1 LVQNAG
7 PYEKSGV
14 MSRTGDD
21 RSMNEWAAQQAE
33 TTYERRTRSQILGGI
48 LGDGI
53 FGARLRSTLHSV
65 ARSSAVVLIAM
76 SATLVIGASAQT
88 TATPSAKDGAATPAV
103 AKPAA
108 AVKPPALAIPDAP
121 KPKTAKA
128 WLVMDDATGKVLAG
142 ENIDMRLEPASITKV
157 MTSYVI
163 AAELKAGR
171 IKANDRVLMSE
182 NAWRSGG
189 AGTDGSYSGF
199 EVNKTA
205 DLTEMVKGMV
215 IQSGNDA
222 AIALAEHVAGSEA
235 AFATL
240 MNDYAKRMGL
250 ANSRFVNSHGLSAE
264 GHYST
269 AHDLALLGRALIR
282 DFPNEYGYNKI
293 REFKVG
299 AMNPQLNRNILLWR
313 DESVDGIKT
322 GHHSGAGYCLLSS
335 AKRGDQRLIAV
346 VMHTASEEERAV
358 DSLALLNWAFRFYET
373 HRLYQANT
381 AVATHKV
388 WKGEIDDVKLGLQQP
403 LLVSTPRGRYAEL
416 KPQMDV
422 PKTLVAP
429 IKAGQQI
436 GTVRVMLDGKTVI
449 EAPLVALQKIPEAG
463 FFKRLWHEFL
473 MWWESE

>member
-1 LVQNAG
+1 MN
-7 PYEKSGV
+7 
-14 MSRTGDD
+14 D
-21 RSMNEWAAQQAE
+21 RAAQ
-33 TTYERRTRSQILGGI
+33 RNGTRNLMTAFDTPQGI
-48 LGDGI
+48 LAPASTCDARG
-53 FGARLRSTLHSV
+53 FGPRLRAAF
-65 ARSSAVVLIAM
+65 ARSFAVAALACGI
-76 SATLVIGASAQT
+76 TLAVGASAQAPKP
-88 TATPSAKDGAATPAV
+88 ATPPSPGAS
-103 AKPAA
+103 AA
-108 AVKPPALAIPDAP
+108 AANAPAPAIPDAP

-182 NAWRSGG
+182 NAWRTGG
-189 AGTDGSYSGF
+189 AATDGSYSGF

-215 IQSGNDA
+215 VQSGNDA
-222 AIALAEHVAGSEA
+222 AIALAEHVAGSEP

-240 MNDYAKRMGL
+240 MNDYAKRVVL
-250 ANSRFVNSHGLSAE
+250 NNPQFPNSQGLSAY

-282 DFPNEYGYNKI
+282 DYPAEYAYNKI

-299 AMNPQLNRNILLWR
+299 AMNPQVNRNILLWR

-322 GHHSGAGYCLLSS
+322 GHHSRAGYCLLSS

-346 VMHTASEEERAV
+346 VMHAASEEERAV
-358 DSLALLNWAFRFYET
+358 DSLALLNWGFRFYET
-373 HRLYQANT
+373 HRLYQAKT

-388 WKGEIDDVKLGLQQP
+388 WKGQTDAVKLGLQQP

-422 PKTLVAP
+422 PKVLVAP
-429 IKAGQQI
+429 IKAGQTI
-436 GTVRVMLDGKTVI
+436 GKVRVMLDGKTVI
-449 EAPLVALQKIPEAG
+449 EAPLVALEGIPEAG